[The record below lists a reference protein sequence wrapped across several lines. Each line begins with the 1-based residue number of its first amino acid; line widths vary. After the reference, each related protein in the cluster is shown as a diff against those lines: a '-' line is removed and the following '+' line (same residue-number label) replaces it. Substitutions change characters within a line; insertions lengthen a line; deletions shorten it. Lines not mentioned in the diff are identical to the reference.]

1 MSTRWSRAGGLGAQP
16 LFNSPSTPRSS
27 DSLVS
32 EKEEYSDRE
41 PVHPGALYEV
51 SFEWERGGDEGLQ
64 PESLD
69 WVAARLN
76 ELRWH

>member
-1 MSTRWSRAGGLGAQP
+1 MDGRERTYRQHQLPHTSGRPDAFDRFTE
-16 LFNSPSTPRSS
+16 
-27 DSLVS
+27 